1 MSTRRTY
8 DPTVVPTSHLL
19 AFVLASFVLTAV
31 PGPSVLFVIGRSLA
45 LGRRAGLLSV
55 VGNTLGLLPLVVA
68 VALGVG
74 AIVQQSVVVFTV
86 LKLAGAAYLVH
97 LGLQA
102 VRHRHGAVGDAAPEH
117 SRSAWRIVREG
128 FVVGVSNP
136 KAVVFLA
143 AVLPQFADPGAGA
156 VAPQVVVLG
165 LVFMTVALLSDG
177 LWAVVAGTARGWLGG
192 SPRRLSGMQAGGGLM
207 MIGLGG
213 TLALTG
219 QKA

>member
-1 MSTRRTY
+1 M
-8 DPTVVPTSHLL
+8 VPTSHLL
-19 AFVLASFVLTAV
+19 AFVVASFVLTVV

-45 LGRRAGLLSV
+45 LGRRAGLLTV
-55 VGNTLGLLPLVVA
+55 LGNTLGLLPLVVA

-74 AIVQQSVVVFTV
+74 AVVQRSVVVFTV
-86 LKLAGAAYLVH
+86 LKLVGAAYLVY
-97 LGLQA
+97 LGVQA
-102 VRHRHGAVGDAAPEH
+102 FRHRHDGSGDVVDARPRG
-117 SRSAWRIVREG
+117 SWRIVREG

-143 AVLPQFADPGAGA
+143 AVLPQFAAPEAGA
-156 VAPQVVVLG
+156 VAVQVVVLG
-165 LVFMTVALLSDG
+165 LVFMTVALLTDG

-192 SPRRLSGMQAGGGLM
+192 SPRRLSRMQAGGGLM

-213 TLALTG
+213 SLALTG